1 MALTPYSFCRA
12 HCFSGNKCGASSLR
26 PVTGTVWRFTFKR
39 LCSYPTHHC
48 QARAVIL
55 LSQKQKSKL
64 LPFLSGPRAP
74 VSPLFTVLLCDC
86 RRTSGSSLYLFSTQ
100 CRRSVFVHF
109 LCPQFALDVFS
120 TWQGVCYSL
129 KFILM
134 LNPIRPI
141 SAYSKTFPLKLPA
154 PLSVSPS
161 LLLLCKRLFLYS
173 HKSVLWGR
181 SSECLFAHCFPKWKQ
196 MV

>member
-12 HCFSGNKCGASSLR
+12 HCFSGNKCSASSLR
-26 PVTGTVWRFTFKR
+26 PVTGTVWGFTFKR
-39 LCSYPTHHC
+39 LCSYPTHHR

-55 LSQKQKSKL
+55 LSRSRN
-64 LPFLSGPRAP
+64 LSS
-74 VSPLFTVLLCDC
+74 SPSCLIAGLQSVPSPPSCCVIAEQPLDPLCTC
-86 RRTSGSSLYLFSTQ
+86 SPHSAASIFA
-100 CRRSVFVHF
+100 HF
-109 LCPQFALDVFS
+109 LCLQFTLGVFS
-120 TWQGVCYSL
+120 TWQGVCWSL

-154 PLSVSPS
+154 LLSVSPS

-181 SSECLFAHCFPKWKQ
+181 NSECVFAHCFPKWEQ